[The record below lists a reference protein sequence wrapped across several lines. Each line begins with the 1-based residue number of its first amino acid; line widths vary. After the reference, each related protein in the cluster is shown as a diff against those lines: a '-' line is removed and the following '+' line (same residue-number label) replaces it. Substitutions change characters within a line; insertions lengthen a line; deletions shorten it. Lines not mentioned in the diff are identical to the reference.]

1 MMNER
6 DNHPQLLVTAITLAF
21 WRFGLALCRLSA
33 ANERPT
39 FTLVLN

>member
-21 WRFGLALCRLSA
+21 WRFGFGFMSSIGG
-33 ANERPT
+33 
-39 FTLVLN
+39 